1 MNEVTVEI
9 PDELFDAM
17 AKESE
22 AFEQNEGDRNA
33 LKDAIRQDVKDFK
46 KERKD
51 AKVDTSVSASEK
63 NRYKEIGEAILSA
76 GQSVVQ
82 KISKKEAFKS
92 SLSYVISF
100 IKSPVKLA
108 KGAIDFVKKTPIFKI
123 VAKISAVLLLGYG
136 IFSGFFDEF
145 GNSMKNFLSG
155 SFSFVENTIL
165 PFINEAFNFTVTGVG
180 KITNF
185 VVNVAT
191 GNTMKKVGRAI
202 EKGLSKMMMSLTN
215 HFFGGAD
222 SSKPNTPEAFG
233 TLALESRI
241 RAAEEEATAELQTD
255 SQKNAAAVAKQLKTG
270 SSFHNLIV
278 EFTSKDEFDKKVKQV
293 GNFITAN
300 DSDIISVEE
309 PEDMAQSALELMSV
323 LKNGMKAQ
331 AQSEEARAVIDSIED
346 ENFLSSIKEA
356 LILKREG
363 KKLSEEQLL
372 LIETV
377 TSHMGGRAIKDEE
390 QLLAAITEAS
400 EAMEAAQK
408 IHNGE
413 SILPQ
418 TNSEYQDEEND
429 AEFARS
435 ILDSIDDANAYLEKS
450 LKNEEDKYS
459 SNKKIWDKF
468 IENEDVQQFLK
479 LKQSF
484 VEAGTESVYLSFLN
498 KFSSKAFVGQTE
510 TETDDISL
518 SDRINALQ
526 NQGLSPS
533 KNNDVAEAESNQ
545 GENMRTSFN
554 IVQPNPIEENEARG
568 LFYKKQDTIRQ
579 LVLDIVDSFVSLNE
593 YIINNTD
600 FS

>member
-278 EFTSKDEFDKKVKQV
+278 EFTSR
-293 GNFITAN
+293 
-300 DSDIISVEE
+300 
-309 PEDMAQSALELMSV
+309 MS
-323 LKNGMKAQ
+323 
-331 AQSEEARAVIDSIED
+331 
-346 ENFLSSIKEA
+346 
-356 LILKREG
+356 LIRK
-363 KKLSEEQLL
+363 
-372 LIETV
+372 
-377 TSHMGGRAIKDEE
+377 
-390 QLLAAITEAS
+390 
-400 EAMEAAQK
+400 
-408 IHNGE
+408 
-413 SILPQ
+413 
-418 TNSEYQDEEND
+418 
-429 AEFARS
+429 
-435 ILDSIDDANAYLEKS
+435 
-450 LKNEEDKYS
+450 
-459 SNKKIWDKF
+459 
-468 IENEDVQQFLK
+468 
-479 LKQSF
+479 
-484 VEAGTESVYLSFLN
+484 
-498 KFSSKAFVGQTE
+498 
-510 TETDDISL
+510 
-518 SDRINALQ
+518 
-526 NQGLSPS
+526 
-533 KNNDVAEAESNQ
+533 
-545 GENMRTSFN
+545 
-554 IVQPNPIEENEARG
+554 
-568 LFYKKQDTIRQ
+568 
-579 LVLDIVDSFVSLNE
+579 
-593 YIINNTD
+593 
-600 FS
+600 